1 MHTLLVAL
9 GFASGGKAQPID
21 QSPTVIDPLFVTQ
34 GFDMSIDAQQ
44 YQASHVAFSQPLASL
59 FFRTESAARM
69 VTQRGGRPTPHH
81 QAAER
86 VIHTIHER
94 LYEPLMLQDMAEI
107 AQLSPYHFNRVFR
120 QVTGIPPSKFQAALR
135 LQAAKRLLMTT
146 QLSVTEI
153 CFMVGYNSLGTFTK
167 SFTELVGL
175 SPSQLRSWSKDS
187 AYGSI
192 QSIATAA
199 AWHDREA
206 KRQDGWTVQGTVS
219 TQECISG
226 PILIGLFSSPIP
238 ESQPVAC
245 TLVTEVGGYQIH
257 NVPGG
262 EHYMLV
268 AAFDQ
273 EGTSA
278 ADLMQD
284 QPILVGKARHTI
296 ATKTTRAAIK
306 ADVLLRPA
314 QSIDPPILVALSQ
327 LLHKRLK
334 ELHNFAE
341 HDGLFRECTMGRT

>member
-1 MHTLLVAL
+1 
-9 GFASGGKAQPID
+9 
-21 QSPTVIDPLFVTQ
+21 
-34 GFDMSIDAQQ
+34 MSIDVQD
-44 YQASHVAFSQPLASL
+44 YQATNVAFSQPLASL
-59 FFRTESAARM
+59 FFRTESAARL
-69 VTQRGGRPTPHH
+69 VARRGGRPTTYH

-86 VIHTIHER
+86 VIRTIHER
-94 LYEPLMLQDMAEI
+94 LDEPLMLQDMAEI

-135 LQAAKRLLMTT
+135 LQAAKRLLITT

-175 SPSQLRSWSKDS
+175 SPSQLRSRAKDS
-187 AYGSI
+187 AYASI
-192 QSIATAA
+192 QAFAA
-199 AWHDREA
+199 AASRHDREA
-206 KRQDGWTVQGTVS
+206 KSLDGWTVQGTVS
-219 TQECISG
+219 TQELISG
-226 PILIGLFSSPIP
+226 PILIGLFNSPIP

-245 TLVTEVGGYQIH
+245 TLVPEVGGYQIH
-257 NVPGG
+257 NVPCG

-273 EGTSA
+273 ECTSA
-278 ADLMQD
+278 AELMQD
-284 QPILVGKARHTI
+284 QPILVGKARNMI

-306 ADVLLRPA
+306 ADVFLRPA

-334 ELHNFAE
+334 HLHGYAE
-341 HDGLFRECTMGRT
+341 HDILFRERVIGRT